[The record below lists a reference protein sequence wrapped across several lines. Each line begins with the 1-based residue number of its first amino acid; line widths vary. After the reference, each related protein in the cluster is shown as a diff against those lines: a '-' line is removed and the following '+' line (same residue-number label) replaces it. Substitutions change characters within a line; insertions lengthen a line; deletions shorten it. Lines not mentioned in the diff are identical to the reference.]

1 MKNILFI
8 SSYPFPLNKGSNQ
21 HAYFFI
27 KALSLHYNV
36 YCIFFVQPENV
47 NVAHSNLGSHD
58 LPVKR
63 FDVCHFREK
72 PERKIFFPRIRNIF
86 VFPYEYMNRATHK
99 QGLQLINS
107 YIRDYSIDIIHFEHL
122 HYVKY
127 LFRMPR
133 NLKTVFV
140 YHDLYHLIHRQRI
153 RFEKKAVRKVMIFI
167 EYVKYYLFE
176 RLLDKRIDAK
186 IFLNP
191 VEMVLSPKKS
201 VYVPHIVNP
210 DIRYNYSKNSG
221 VIKILFIGGYNHPP
235 NRMSV
240 KFIIEKILPDLVK
253 KTDRFQIQIVGSG
266 SENFGKQLTNSYYQ
280 RFFNLRGF
288 VQDIN
293 DVFENAD
300 IAFFPILYGGGIKT
314 KIIEA
319 MAAGVPVVTT
329 PEGVFGL
336 NNLPDNCVG
345 VGKNPDD
352 LTREL
357 VSLMNSYNTRIE
369 RSQTAR
375 AYIEKEHSF
384 NRMSNAVSRIYQ
396 DLYRE

>member
-27 KALSLHYNV
+27 KALALHHNV
-36 YCIFFVQPENV
+36 YCIFFVQPENISIGHG
-47 NVAHSNLGSHD
+47 NRDSYD

-63 FDVCHFREK
+63 FDICHFSDR
-72 PERKIFFPRIRNIF
+72 PERNIFYSKIRNI
-86 VFPYEYMNRATHK
+86 VSFPYEYMNRATHK
-99 QGLQLINS
+99 QGLQLINN
-107 YIRDYSIDIIHFEHL
+107 YIKNYSIDIIHFEHL
-122 HYVKY
+122 HYAKY
-127 LFRMPR
+127 LFRIPQ
-133 NLKTVFV
+133 NTKTVFV
-140 YHDLYHLIHRQRI
+140 YHDLYHLIHWQQIKFAKKNVR
-153 RFEKKAVRKVMIFI
+153 KAVIFI
-167 EYVKYYLFE
+167 ECMKYYLFE
-176 RLLDKRIDAK
+176 KRLDKRIDAK

-191 VEMVLSPKKS
+191 VEMLLSPKKS
-201 VYVPHIVNP
+201 IYVPHVVNP
-210 DIRYNYSKNSG
+210 DITYNYPENSELMR
-221 VIKILFIGGYNHPP
+221 ILFIGGYNHPP

-240 KFIIEKILPDLVK
+240 KFIIEKILPALVK

-293 DVFENAD
+293 DVFESAD

-336 NNLPDNCVG
+336 NNLPANCVG
-345 VGKNPDD
+345 VGKSPDD
-352 LTREL
+352 LIREL
-357 VSLMNSYNTRIE
+357 ILLMNNYNTRLK

-384 NRMSNAVSRIYQ
+384 NTMSNAVSRIYQ
-396 DLYRE
+396 DL